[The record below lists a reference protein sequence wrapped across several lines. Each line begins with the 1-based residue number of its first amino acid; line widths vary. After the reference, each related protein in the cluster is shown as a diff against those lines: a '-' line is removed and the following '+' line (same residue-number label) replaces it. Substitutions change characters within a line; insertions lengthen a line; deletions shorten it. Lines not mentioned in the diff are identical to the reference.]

1 MSKFCPLCGSEL
13 VDGICPNQKSHFKQ
27 MCLNCEF
34 CQPDG
39 DGETFRCISE
49 GNMNNALKKIKE
61 SVPDIGY
68 EIQLKPLPL
77 KKPTLKCALWNPNDE
92 LIRKALMPFLY
103 KGDEAKITE
112 KKAE

>member
-34 CQPDG
+34 CKADE
-39 DGETFRCISE
+39 DGETYRCVSE

-61 SVPDIGY
+61 SVPDLGY

-77 KKPTLKCALWNPNDE
+77 KKPTLKCALWSPDRERILN
-92 LIRKALMPFLY
+92 ALMPFLT
-103 KGDEAKITE
+103 GGEKITE